1 MSSSSSLSIESLNDS
16 DNDSISKYMM
26 GAEESLVIVD
36 HLSDSIDASEHFIES
51 QLLPYQDEP
60 VADEE
65 WVQNYHDGLRE
76 RQFFLETLLD
86 RFNNRVPLEQWC
98 ICGNCRTNM
107 LQNEKEIQCCQEL
120 DECIESLNSEMVLG
134 EMKVV
139 PKCITLHPAFN
150 SVCLDIWSLR
160 MAGPKF
166 RKIDGRKYAKHD
178 DENRYL
184 RSVAY
189 REFTQLVHGYLGR
202 KRIPLPACAYHSIRT
217 RFPGKDF

>member
-1 MSSSSSLSIESLNDS
+1 
-16 DNDSISKYMM
+16 
-26 GAEESLVIVD
+26 
-36 HLSDSIDASEHFIES
+36 
-51 QLLPYQDEP
+51 
-60 VADEE
+60 
-65 WVQNYHDGLRE
+65 
-76 RQFFLETLLD
+76 
-86 RFNNRVPLEQWC
+86 
-98 ICGNCRTNM
+98 M
-107 LQNEKEIQCCQEL
+107 LQNEKESQCCQEL

-150 SVCLDIWSLR
+150 SVCLDIWSLQ

-178 DENRYL
+178 DENRYVHTYVLSSYVKFNYCETNICLICKYRYL

-202 KRIPLPACAYHSIRT
+202 KRIPLPACAYHSITT
-217 RFPGKDF
+217 RFPGKDFQGYDDDELEDE